1 MEKIYLSW
9 DEIED
14 AIESLAHQIKQSGK
28 KIGSM
33 DGLAR
38 GGLIP
43 AVMLSHKLGIPFM
56 NENNNDEGYILIVDD
71 IVGSGQT
78 LISAVKKIR
87 NHYKIGNPI
96 RTLALLTSTQGI
108 ENLSDFAKI
117 ETDYRHHTEPP
128 RVCRRLQL
136 PNRMEP

>member
-14 AIESLAHQIKQSGK
+14 AIESLAYQIKRSGK

-71 IVGSGQT
+71 ICDTGET
-78 LISAVKKIR
+78 LEYYDIHDYILTATI
-87 NHYKIGNPI
+87 HYKQTATVKPDFYYS
-96 RTLALLTSTQGI
+96 LAPQDKWI
-108 ENLSDFAKI
+108 VYPWEQKDSDTIA
-117 ETDYRHHTEPP
+117 DY
-128 RVCRRLQL
+128 LKK
-136 PNRMEP
+136 

>member
-56 NENNNDEGYILIVDD
+56 NEDNNDEGYILIVDD
-71 IVGSGQT
+71 ICDTGET
-78 LISAVKKIR
+78 LEYYDIHDYILTATI
-87 NHYKIGNPI
+87 HYKQTATVKPDFYYS
-96 RTLALLTSTQGI
+96 LAKKDVWYCYPWEQKDSKTIQ
-108 ENLSDFAKI
+108 
-117 ETDYRHHTEPP
+117 DYKDATKGE
-128 RVCRRLQL
+128 
-136 PNRMEP
+136 

>member
-71 IVGSGQT
+71 ICDTGET
-78 LISAVKKIR
+78 LEYYDIHDYILTATI
-87 NHYKIGNPI
+87 HYKQTATVKPDFYYS
-96 RTLALLTSTQGI
+96 LAPQDKWIVYPWEQKDSKTIQ
-108 ENLSDFAKI
+108 
-117 ETDYRHHTEPP
+117 DYKDSK
-128 RVCRRLQL
+128 
-136 PNRMEP
+136 

>member
-71 IVGSGQT
+71 ICDTGET
-78 LISAVKKIR
+78 LEYYDIHDYILTATI
-87 NHYKIGNPI
+87 HYKQTATVKPDFYYS
-96 RTLALLTSTQGI
+96 LAPQDKWI
-108 ENLSDFAKI
+108 VYPWEQKDSDTIA
-117 ETDYRHHTEPP
+117 DY
-128 RVCRRLQL
+128 LKK
-136 PNRMEP
+136 